1 MENIDKLT
9 ELFQPVF
16 DECHVR
22 LYEIVWLGNEKTLQV
37 AIDNDA
43 HAIDLDICAEV
54 SEKLGVVLDK
64 YDPIKEEYS
73 LEVCSPGAEREIKDY
88 AEFEQLVDEYI
99 YIELKEPIKN
109 MVEFY
114 GYVRAVSADTISLE
128 YRDKAVKRTATIE
141 KNNIRFARL
150 AIKL

>member
-9 ELFQPVF
+9 KLFQPVF

-73 LEVCSPGAEREIKDY
+73 LEVCSPGAEIKDY

-99 YIELKEPIKN
+99 YVKLKEPFKN
-109 MVEFY
+109 MVEIT
-114 GYVRAVSADTISLE
+114 GYIRSASAAAIELE
-128 YRDKAVKRTATIE
+128 YRDKAVKRIATIE

>member
-1 MENIDKLT
+1 MENIDKLI

-22 LYEIVWLGNEKTLQV
+22 LYEIVWLSNEKTLQV

-88 AEFEQLVDEYI
+88 AEFEQLVDEYV
-99 YIELKEPIKN
+99 YVQLKEPFKK
-109 MVEFY
+109 MVEITGF
-114 GYVRAVSADTISLE
+114 VRAASAEAIELE
-128 YRDKAVKRTATIE
+128 YRNKAVKRTATIE
-141 KNNIRFARL
+141 KNNICFARL

>member
-43 HAIDLDICAEV
+43 HTIDLDICAE
-54 SEKLGVVLDK
+54 
-64 YDPIKEEYS
+64 
-73 LEVCSPGAEREIKDY
+73 
-88 AEFEQLVDEYI
+88 
-99 YIELKEPIKN
+99 
-109 MVEFY
+109 
-114 GYVRAVSADTISLE
+114 
-128 YRDKAVKRTATIE
+128 
-141 KNNIRFARL
+141 
-150 AIKL
+150 

>member
-1 MENIDKLT
+1 MENIDKLI

-22 LYEIVWLGNEKTLQV
+22 LYEIVWLSNEKTLQV

-54 SEKLGVVLDK
+54 NEKLGVVLDK
-64 YDPIKEEYS
+64 YDPIKEEHS

-99 YIELKEPIKN
+99 YVQLKEPFKK
-109 MVEFY
+109 MVEITGF
-114 GYVRAVSADTISLE
+114 VRAASAEAIELE

-141 KNNIRFARL
+141 KNNICFARL

>member
-22 LYEIVWLGNEKTLQV
+22 LYEIVWLSNEKTLQV

-43 HAIDLDICAEV
+43 HTIDLDICAEV
-54 SEKLGVVLDK
+54 SEKLGIVLDK

-73 LEVCSPGAEREIKDY
+73 LEVCSPGAERENKDY

-99 YIELKEPIKN
+99 YVQLKEPFKN
-109 MVEFY
+109 MVEMT
-114 GYVRAVSADTISLE
+114 GYVRAVSAEAIELE
-128 YRDKAVKRTATIE
+128 YRDKAVKRTATM
-141 KNNIRFARL
+141 
-150 AIKL
+150 

>member
-22 LYEIVWLGNEKTLQV
+22 LYEIVWLSNEKTLQV

-43 HAIDLDICAEV
+43 HTIDLDICAEV

-99 YIELKEPIKN
+99 YVQLKEPFKK
-109 MVEFY
+109 MVEITGF
-114 GYVRAVSADTISLE
+114 VRAASAEAIELE
-128 YRDKAVKRTATIE
+128 YRDKAVKRTAAIE
-141 KNNIRFARL
+141 KNNICFARL

>member
-1 MENIDKLT
+1 MENIDKLI

-99 YIELKEPIKN
+99 YVQLKEPFKK
-109 MVEFY
+109 MVEITGF
-114 GYVRAVSADTISLE
+114 VRADTIALE

>member
-99 YIELKEPIKN
+99 Y
-109 MVEFY
+109 V
-114 GYVRAVSADTISLE
+114 
-128 YRDKAVKRTATIE
+128 
-141 KNNIRFARL
+141 
-150 AIKL
+150 

>member
-22 LYEIVWLGNEKTLQV
+22 LYEIVWLSNEKTLQV

-43 HAIDLDICAEV
+43 HTIDLDICAEV

-73 LEVCSPGAEREIKDY
+73 FEVCSPGAEREIKDY
-88 AEFEQLVDEYI
+88 AKFEQLVDEYI
-99 YIELKEPIKN
+99 YVQLKEPFKK
-109 MVEFY
+109 MVEITGF
-114 GYVRAVSADTISLE
+114 VRAASAEAIELE

-141 KNNIRFARL
+141 KNNICFARL

>member
-1 MENIDKLT
+1 M
-9 ELFQPVF
+9 
-16 DECHVR
+16 
-22 LYEIVWLGNEKTLQV
+22 
-37 AIDNDA
+37 
-43 HAIDLDICAEV
+43 
-54 SEKLGVVLDK
+54 DK

-99 YIELKEPIKN
+99 YVQLKEPFKK
-109 MVEFY
+109 MVEITGF
-114 GYVRAVSADTISLE
+114 VRAASAEAIELE

-141 KNNIRFARL
+141 KNNICFARL

>member
-1 MENIDKLT
+1 MENIDKLI

-22 LYEIVWLGNEKTLQV
+22 LYEIVWLSNEKTLQV
-37 AIDNDA
+37 SIDNDA
-43 HAIDLDICAEV
+43 HTIDLDICAEV

-99 YIELKEPIKN
+99 YVQLKEPFKK
-109 MVEFY
+109 MVEITGF
-114 GYVRAVSADTISLE
+114 VRAASAEAIELE

-141 KNNIRFARL
+141 KNNICFARL

>member
-1 MENIDKLT
+1 MENIDTLI

-22 LYEIVWLGNEKTLQV
+22 LYEIVWLSNEKTLQV

-64 YDPIKEEYS
+64 YDTIKEEYS

-99 YIELKEPIKN
+99 YVQLKEPFKK
-109 MVEFY
+109 MVEITGF
-114 GYVRAVSADTISLE
+114 VRAASAEAIELE

-141 KNNIRFARL
+141 KNNICFARL

>member
-1 MENIDKLT
+1 M
-9 ELFQPVF
+9 
-16 DECHVR
+16 
-22 LYEIVWLGNEKTLQV
+22 
-37 AIDNDA
+37 
-43 HAIDLDICAEV
+43 

-109 MVEFY
+109 MVELY

-141 KNNIRFARL
+141 KNNICFARL

>member
-1 MENIDKLT
+1 MENIDRLT

-88 AEFEQLVDEYI
+88 AEFEQLVDEYV
-99 YIELKEPIKN
+99 YVQLKEPFKK
-109 MVEFY
+109 MVEITGF
-114 GYVRAVSADTISLE
+114 VRAASAEAIELE

-141 KNNIRFARL
+141 KNNICFARL

>member
-9 ELFQPVF
+9 KLFQPVF
-16 DECHVR
+16 DECHVL

-99 YIELKEPIKN
+99 YVKLKEPFKN
-109 MVEFY
+109 MVEIT
-114 GYVRAVSADTISLE
+114 GYIRSASAAVIELE
-128 YRDKAVKRTATIE
+128 YRDKAVKRTATIK

>member
-1 MENIDKLT
+1 MENIDKLI

-22 LYEIVWLGNEKTLQV
+22 LYEIVWLSNEKTLQV

-64 YDPIKEEYS
+64 YDQIKDEYS

-99 YIELKEPIKN
+99 YVQLKEPFKK
-109 MVEFY
+109 MVEITGF
-114 GYVRAVSADTISLE
+114 VRAASAEAIELE

-141 KNNIRFARL
+141 KNNICFARL